1 MHVSE
6 LATGKNLDC
15 INSCTR
21 IAISPQK
28 VSFIFYIQ
36 TVIVTLQRLFECG
49 GSFFIYYI
57 FFFLWAIKSQKIWEK
72 KIPLRSFH
80 RSSYCSVP
88 LASVLKALWSTQL
101 LIQIRREK

>member
-21 IAISPQK
+21 ITISPQK

-49 GSFFIYYI
+49 FIFYFFY
-57 FFFLWAIKSQKIWEK
+57 FFFVGHQKQKRSGGNNSPAIFPPILLLFRPASKRAKSSLVDAAIDSNQ
-72 KIPLRSFH
+72 
-80 RSSYCSVP
+80 
-88 LASVLKALWSTQL
+88 T
-101 LIQIRREK
+101 

>member
-21 IAISPQK
+21 ITISPQK

-49 GSFFIYYI
+49 FIFYLFFI
-57 FFFLWAIKSQKIWEK
+57 FFCGPSKAKKIWGK
-72 KIPLRSFH
+72 KNSPAIFPPILPLFRPASK
-80 RSSYCSVP
+80 RAKSSLVDAAIDSNQ
-88 LASVLKALWSTQL
+88 T
-101 LIQIRREK
+101 

>member
-1 MHVSE
+1 MHVTE

-21 IAISPQK
+21 ITISPQK

-49 GSFFIYYI
+49 FIFYLFI
-57 FFFLWAIKSQKIWEK
+57 FFFCGPSKAKKIWGEK
-72 KIPLRSFH
+72 NSPAIFPPILLLFRPASKRAK
-80 RSSYCSVP
+80 SSLVDAAIDSNQ
-88 LASVLKALWSTQL
+88 T
-101 LIQIRREK
+101 

>member
-21 IAISPQK
+21 ITISPQK

-36 TVIVTLQRLFECG
+36 TVIVTLLRLYECG
-49 GSFFIYYI
+49 GSFFIYYYYYY
-57 FFFLWAIKSQKIWEK
+57 FLWAIKSQKIWEK
-72 KIPLRSFH
+72 NSPPIFPPILLLFRPASKRAK
-80 RSSYCSVP
+80 SSLVDAAIDSNQ
-88 LASVLKALWSTQL
+88 T
-101 LIQIRREK
+101 